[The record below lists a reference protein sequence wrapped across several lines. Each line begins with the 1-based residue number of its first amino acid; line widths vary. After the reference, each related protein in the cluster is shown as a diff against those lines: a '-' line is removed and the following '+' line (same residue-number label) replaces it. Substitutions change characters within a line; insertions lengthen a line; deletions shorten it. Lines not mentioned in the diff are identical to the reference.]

1 MLKRRVIR
9 LLVGFIFDQMS
20 DETLT
25 MLNEEID
32 REIEERENG

>member
-20 DETLT
+20 NETLEI
-25 MLNEEID
+25 LNEEID

>member
-20 DETLT
+20 DETLEI
-25 MLNEEID
+25 LNEEID
-32 REIEERENG
+32 REIEERNG